1 MGEMKKRIMYVNRRA
16 PYGTAYALEALDVML
31 AGAVFEQEVSAVFL
45 DDGVYQLRRGQ
56 NPSVLQMK
64 DFSKTF
70 GALPDFDIMN
80 LYVEEESIKQRGM
93 TEQDLIEVS
102 RDDDSNAVTLIS
114 SSVLSDLME
123 RQDVILQF

>member
-1 MGEMKKRIMYVNRRA
+1 MYVHRRA
-16 PYGTAYALEALDVML
+16 PYGTIYALEALDVML
-31 AGAVFEQEVSAVFL
+31 AGAVFEQNVSAAFI

-70 GALPDFDIMN
+70 GALPDFDFTHI
-80 LYVEEESIKQRGM
+80 YAEQESLEQRGM
-93 TEQDLIEVS
+93 SMDDLIEIPS
-102 RDDDSNAVTLIS
+102 DDNRNAVTSIS
-114 SSVLSDLME
+114 SEALSELME

>member
-1 MGEMKKRIMYVNRRA
+1 MVELKKRIMYVNRRA

-45 DDGVYQLRRGQ
+45 DDGVYQLKRDQ
-56 NPSVLQMK
+56 NPAVLKMK

-70 GALPDFDIMN
+70 GALPDFDVMN
-80 LYVEEESIKQRGM
+80 LYVEAESIQQRGM
-93 TEQDLIEVS
+93 TERDLIEVP

-114 SSVLSDLME
+114 SSALSSLMD

>member
-1 MGEMKKRIMYVNRRA
+1 MGELKKRIMYVNRRA
-16 PYGTAYALEALDVML
+16 PYGTAYALEAMDVML
-31 AGAVFEQEVSAVFL
+31 AGAVFEQEVCAVFL
-45 DDGVYQLRRGQ
+45 DDGVYQLKRGQ

-70 GALPDFDIMN
+70 GALPDFDVMN
-80 LYVEEESIKQRGM
+80 LYVEEESMRQRGM
-93 TEQDLIEVS
+93 TEGDLIEVP
-102 RDDDSNAVTLIS
+102 RDDDTNAVTLVS

>member
-114 SSVLSDLME
+114 SSVLADLME